1 MRIVGGALGGRRFA
15 GPPSDLTRPTS
26 ERVREA
32 LASALD
38 SRDAI
43 RDTRVLDLF
52 AGTGALAFE
61 ALSRGARDACLV
73 EKDPRVV
80 KAAQLSITVLG
91 LGTRCVVVRADLA
104 APLATLERSLI
115 PTLLARGPFGLV
127 FADPPYADIERVPPL
142 LDGLV
147 ERGLLTPDATVVLE
161 HRHAQPPGPCT
172 RLAPAAVYRYGDTGV
187 RLLTVT

>member
-1 MRIVGGALGGRRFA
+1 MRIVGGALGGRRFD

-38 SRDAI
+38 ARDAI
-43 RDTRVLDLF
+43 RDVRVLDLF

-61 ALSRGARDACLV
+61 ALSRGATDACLV

-80 KAAQLSITVLG
+80 KAAQLSIATLG
-91 LGTRCVVVRADLA
+91 LGSRCVVVRADLG
-104 APLATLERSLI
+104 APLASLERSLFA
-115 PTLLARGPFGLV
+115 TLRARGPFGLV
-127 FADPPYADIERVPPL
+127 FVDPPYDDIAKVPPL
-142 LDGLV
+142 LDTLV
-147 ERGLLTPDATVVLE
+147 ERDLLTPEATVVVE
-161 HRHAQPPGPCT
+161 HRKAQPPGPCT
-172 RLAPAAVYRYGDTGV
+172 RLAPTAVYRYGDTGV

>member
-1 MRIVGGALGGRRFA
+1 MRIVGGALGGRRFD

-43 RDTRVLDLF
+43 HDTRVLDLF

-80 KAAQLSITVLG
+80 KAAQLSITALG

-127 FADPPYADIERVPPL
+127 FADPPYANIERVPPL
-142 LDGLV
+142 LDALV